1 MLQYAAYT
9 AVKSRASWIGLDK
22 ACVYWNLGCSVAAAT
37 LMLTSLWHHEPW
49 SDEIHAW
56 GLAVASPT
64 PLAIFHNLAYDGHP
78 GLWHLLLWCASCIST
93 APVMLKVVHGAI
105 GLGIIAM
112 LGLYLPAGRAE
123 RVLLLLNYFV
133 LFEFTVISRN
143 YGIGLLLSLIYCT
156 VYIRR
161 REAFGI
167 HAVILA
173 LLANTNVFGLI
184 LSVILLTERV
194 GRPLLANELRLRR
207 LTPGL
212 LAYGSALA
220 LSVATL
226 LPAPDIAFTADRRFL
241 TIANILEAEH
251 AWLALLR
258 FTVTPFMPIASGF
271 PEGFASAGRYWS
283 NAQRLSASAAVLPV
297 LGAIAYLF
305 RKEPWRLFIVFST
318 IAGGG
323 LFAHLFYLGSIRHCG
338 IVMIAFLVALWLSR
352 ASPADKGSGVGHSWI
367 VALLL
372 VGGAVG
378 GAEATAAGWL
388 RTFSNVGPAA
398 RWIEAHHLQG
408 MPLIGFWDM
417 QASSVAILL
426 QRPVYLLQCECVVRY
441 AHLDNRRDRFVLTEM
456 PERELLEAFRV
467 VGPGPAI
474 LISGIPMPPA
484 AIAALQDVGVRTD
497 ALAEF
502 RNAERDREIFLYKLH
517 YDVVAELVVRQKLK
531 VGPNQSAPAK

>member
-1 MLQYAAYT
+1 
-9 AVKSRASWIGLDK
+9 
-22 ACVYWNLGCSVAAAT
+22 
-37 LMLTSLWHHEPW
+37 MLTSLWQHEPW

-56 GLAVASPT
+56 GLALASPT

-78 GLWHLLLWCASCIST
+78 GLWHLLLWCASWIST

-112 LGLYLPAGRAE
+112 LGLCFPAGRIE
-123 RVLLLLNYFV
+123 RMLLLLNYFV

-143 YGIGLLLSLIYCT
+143 YGISLLLALIYCIL
-156 VYIRR
+156 YIRR

-167 HAVILA
+167 HAVILG

-194 GRPLLANELRLRR
+194 GRPLLADELRLRR
-207 LTPGL
+207 LLPGL

-226 LPAPDIAFTADRRFL
+226 FPAPDIACADRRFL
-241 TIANILEAEH
+241 TVANILEFEH

-258 FTVTPFMPIASGF
+258 FTITPFMPIVAGF
-271 PEGFASAGRYWS
+271 PDGFASPGRYWS
-283 NAQRLSASAAVLPV
+283 NAQLVLASAAVLPI
-297 LGAIAYLF
+297 LGAIGTLF
-305 RKEPWRLFIVFST
+305 RKDPWRLFIVFST

-323 LFAHLFYLGSIRHCG
+323 LFAHLFYLGSVRHCG
-338 IVMIAFLVALWLSR
+338 VVVIAFLTALWLSR
-352 ASPADKGSGVGHSWI
+352 ASAAGRGSGVGRSW
-367 VALLL
+367 VAALLL
-372 VGGAVG
+372 IGGALG
-378 GAEATAAGWL
+378 GVEATAAGWR

-398 RWIEAHHLQG
+398 RWVEAHHLQDV
-408 MPLIGFWDM
+408 PLIGFWDM

-426 QRPVYLLQCECVVRY
+426 QRPIYLLQCECVVRY

-456 PERELLEAFRV
+456 PERELLEAVRV
-467 VGPGPAI
+467 VGPAI
-474 LISGIPMPPA
+474 LISGVPMPPT
-484 AIAALQDVGVRTD
+484 AIAALEGVGVRTE

-502 RNAERDREIFLYKLH
+502 RGAERDREMFLYRLRQN
-517 YDVVAELVVRQKLK
+517 VAAELVTPQRLE
-531 VGPNQSAPAK
+531 VGPNPSAPAT